1 MHAWEDEMKH
11 DADSFVRWFVKQQQQ
26 SEELKQTARLVYQTA
41 LMESGFNLP
50 DPKEF
55 ASSIYK
61 SVHKSLDLSPDAA
74 VEEEDEAEEQPEV
87 EEKEPAAKE
96 GSEPSFDKDEL

>member
-1 MHAWEDEMKH
+1 MGTDVFTMM
-11 DADSFVRWFVKQQQQ
+11 QQ
-26 SEELKQTARLVYQTA
+26 SEGLKQMARLVYQTA

-61 SVHKSLDLSPDAA
+61 SVQKSLDLSPDVT

-87 EEKEPAAKE
+87 EEESAKE
-96 GSEPSFDKDEL
+96 ESEPSYDKDEL

>member
-1 MHAWEDEMKH
+1 MGTDVFTMM
-11 DADSFVRWFVKQQQQ
+11 QQ
-26 SEELKQTARLVYQTA
+26 SEGLKQTARLVYQTA

-61 SVHKSLDLSPDAA
+61 SVQKSLDLSPDAT

-87 EEKEPAAKE
+87 EEKESAKE
-96 GSEPSFDKDEL
+96 ESEPSYDKDEL